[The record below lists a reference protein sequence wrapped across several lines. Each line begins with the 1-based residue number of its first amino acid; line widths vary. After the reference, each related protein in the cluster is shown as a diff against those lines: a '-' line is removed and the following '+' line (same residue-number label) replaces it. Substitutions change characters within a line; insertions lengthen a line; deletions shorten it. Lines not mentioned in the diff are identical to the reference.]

1 MAALCGRFWKGTLQP
16 GAPPSCLSAAV
27 MTILRTIPSTGIR
40 TSDGKKY
47 IEYEGGF
54 KELHD
59 LKTDPYELNK
69 SYDANASPADLATRL
84 QALKDCAGATCRMA
98 EGDRSSREER
108 RSVTRAG
115 I

>member
-1 MAALCGRFWKGTLQP
+1 
-16 GAPPSCLSAAV
+16 

-59 LKTDPYELNK
+59 LKTDPYELNN

-98 EGDRSSREER
+98 EG
-108 RSVTRAG
+108 G
-115 I
+115 P